1 MARVSLRGGPEPPP
15 DPGSRAGQ
23 IQPLRAAPG
32 SRGRWAQGLRIPESR
47 GARPTRPWRRVCAG
61 TRVRGPQ
68 QPSVWRRGGAR
79 GGRGVAGALS
89 RSLKGRLRTRAP
101 PTSHRAVAEATAP
114 ADSAAL
120 RPVCTSASAVTWL
133 LQPAHVGVRLRVRA
147 TSPDSAPAVGGPD
160 AGPADP
166 LTVFQPGLDPQPSY
180 VAGGSVQWC
189 SRVS

>member
-1 MARVSLRGGPEPPP
+1 M
-15 DPGSRAGQ
+15 
-23 IQPLRAAPG
+23 
-32 SRGRWAQGLRIPESR
+32 AQGLCRDQGPRAAATFRVEAGR
-47 GARPTRPWRRVCAG
+47 GARGAG
-61 TRVRGPQ
+61 RA
-68 QPSVWRRGGAR
+68 RGGAR
-79 GGRGVAGALS
+79 EGRGVAGALS
-89 RSLKGRLRTRAP
+89 RWLKGRLRTRAP

-166 LTVFQPGLDPQPSY
+166 LTVCQPGLDPQPSY